1 MRTASVSSTRM
12 VIAAA
17 VVVIVVSV
25 DVVSCVLQ
33 HCMADLADS
42 LSKVNAS
49 AGRSAAT
56 AATAFLLVT
65 ETVVMSHQP
74 YALAGRYVR

>member
-33 HCMADLADS
+33 HCVADLADS
-42 LSKVNAS
+42 LSKVDS
-49 AGRSAAT
+49 GAGGSETT
-56 AATAFLLVT
+56 AATTLLLVP
-65 ETVVMSHQP
+65 ETVVVPHQP

>member
-1 MRTASVSSTRM
+1 MRAASVSSVRM
-12 VIAAA
+12 MMAAA
-17 VVVIVVSV
+17 VIVVS
-25 DVVSCVLQ
+25 VVSCVLQ

-65 ETVVMSHQP
+65 ETVVVPHQP
-74 YALAGRYVR
+74 YALPSRYVR